1 MPCYTHKMAI
11 VSWPYIL
18 WRHFTLHIQ
27 WRETVHCAA
36 NYRTEDCWRQDETE
50 QDKVLWRFC
59 DETFR
64 CTEFR
69 IQNSLRNRGH
79 NYTLPPIESTQFR
92 VIFRNRCLFS
102 YIGGV
107 LCMFSHVCSFFWLF
121 IIIQFFNQ
129 SIFVYYGMTKCRP
142 TTRSKKAIQ
151 LVRKKQV

>member
-18 WRHFTLHIQ
+18 WRHFTLSIQ
-27 WRETVHCAA
+27 WRETVHSAA

-69 IQNSLRNRGH
+69 IQNSLRNCGH
-79 NYTLPPIESTQFR
+79 DYALPPTESTQFR
-92 VIFRNRCLFS
+92 IIFRNRCLFS
-102 YIGGV
+102 YIGGFFACFLRV
-107 LCMFSHVCSFFWLF
+107 FVFWLF
-121 IIIQFFNQ
+121 IIIEFFNQ